1 MDSRTC
7 FIKKER
13 EAAALPTHLLL
24 HAGNV
29 SGGYTVFVGAMSWC
43 IIFCVFNPPGVGSVV
58 EPSVE
63 RLEVDGAGP
72 SRNVG
77 NLKLARA
84 LAAPVA
90 GCTFDFSAAGLGSD
104 VERFLLV
111 FAEGTDPSHSG

>member
-1 MDSRTC
+1 
-7 FIKKER
+7 
-13 EAAALPTHLLL
+13 
-24 HAGNV
+24 
-29 SGGYTVFVGAMSWC
+29 MSWC
-43 IIFCVFNPPGVGSVV
+43 IIDCIFDPPSVGSVV

-72 SRNVG
+72 SRSVG

-84 LAAPVA
+84 LTAPVA

-111 FAEGTDPSHSG
+111 FAEGTLKVVEVPIPHTVADREKESRRGGDETNMHL